1 VLDAGE
7 PIFEAALGDFR
18 PQAVFERLRKHLQLI
33 PIEPVIGED
42 GLPHCGD
49 HRPPGFHRPD
59 PPKSGY
65 RAAAVL
71 IGLIAHEETVRVILT
86 TRARGLKDHPGQV
99 AFPGGKIEKDDRD
112 PCAAALR
119 EAWEEIGLEARHV
132 EPLGYL
138 DPYLTG
144 SGFLIY
150 PVVAKVDCTAQLVPN
165 PREVDEIFEV
175 PLAFLMNAGLHE
187 LRSREANGISRQYY
201 AMPYG
206 RWLIWGATANIVR
219 NFYERLY
226 L

>member
-18 PQAVFERLRKHLQLI
+18 PEAVFDLVREKLALSAPEL
-33 PIEPVIGED
+33 VIGAD
-42 GLPHCGD
+42 GLPRFGD

-59 PPKSGY
+59 PPKSGF
-65 RAAAVL
+65 RTAAVL
-71 IGLIAHEETVRVILT
+71 IGLMAYEDVVRVILT

-99 AFPGGKIEKDDRD
+99 AFPGGKIDAEDADA
-112 PCAAALR
+112 CAAALR
-119 EAWEEIGLEARHV
+119 EAWEEIGLETHHV

-144 SGFLIY
+144 SGFLIH
-150 PVVAKVDCTAQLVPN
+150 PVVAKVDCKAEFAIN
-165 PREVDEIFEV
+165 EREVDELFQV
-175 PLAFLMNAGLHE
+175 PLSFLMNAELHE
-187 LRSREANGISRQYY
+187 LRSREANGISRQFY

-206 RWLIWGATANIVR
+206 KWLIWGATANIVR
-219 NFYERLY
+219 NLYERLY

>member
-18 PQAVFERLRKHLQLI
+18 PDAVFELARAKLALVAT
-33 PIEPVIGED
+33 EPVIGAD
-42 GLPHCGD
+42 GLPNFGD

-59 PPKSGY
+59 PPKSGF

-71 IGLIAHEETVRVILT
+71 IGFVAHEDMVRVILT
-86 TRARGLKDHPGQV
+86 TRAKGLKDHPGQI
-99 AFPGGKIEKDDRD
+99 AFPGGKIEASDKD

-119 EAWEEIGLEARHV
+119 EAWEEIGLETHHV

-144 SGFLIY
+144 SGFLIH
-150 PVVAKVDCTAQLVPN
+150 PVVAKVDCKAKFAIN
-165 PREVDEIFEV
+165 EREVDEIFEV
-175 PLAFLMNAGLHE
+175 PLSFLMNAGLHE
-187 LRSREANGISRQYY
+187 IRSREANGISRQFY

-206 RWLIWGATANIVR
+206 ERVIWGATANIVR
-219 NFYERLY
+219 NLYERLY